1 MLFNLEY
8 LILIF
13 LMFIMWF
20 NRFYNYFKVVWVFN
34 YLINWIKFIIIK
46 WIIKKINLNKF
57 LKCENMSKSI
67 IKLLEVK
74 INMECL

>member
-8 LILIF
+8 KILIF

-74 INMECL
+74 INVECL

>member
-8 LILIF
+8 KILIF

-20 NRFYNYFKVVWVFN
+20 NRFYNYFKVGWVFN

-74 INMECL
+74 INVECL

>member
-1 MLFNLEY
+1 
-8 LILIF
+8 
-13 LMFIMWF
+13 MFIMWF

-57 LKCENMSKSI
+57 LKCENKSKSI

-74 INMECL
+74 INVECL

>member
-1 MLFNLEY
+1 
-8 LILIF
+8 
-13 LMFIMWF
+13 MFIMWF

-74 INMECL
+74 INVECL

>member
-8 LILIF
+8 KILIF

-74 INMECL
+74 INVKCL

>member
-8 LILIF
+8 KILIF

-46 WIIKKINLNKF
+46 WLIKKINLNKF

-74 INMECL
+74 INVECL

>member
-8 LILIF
+8 KILIF

-46 WIIKKINLNKF
+46 WLIKKINLNKF
-57 LKCENMSKSI
+57 LKCENMSKNI
-67 IKLLEVK
+67 IILLEVK
-74 INMECL
+74 INVECL